1 MPERPHMSGNNL
13 QQPRFDKLDALQ
25 AAGIPAYPATFKRSH
40 SNQQAIAL
48 YEELENKTRPEE
60 NAQLYTEKVMAAGR
74 LTAKRKMGQIVFA
87 DITDEY
93 ARLQV
98 FISKADLDE
107 KSQTVLQNS
116 DLGDFIGVCGSV
128 TRTKTGE
135 VTIKAAELFMLS
147 KSLQPMP
154 EKFHGLTDIEMR
166 YRQRYVDLIAN
177 IEVRDIFRKRARIIS
192 TIRNYLN
199 SHGFMEVET
208 PILHSEVGGAAAR
221 PFITHY
227 NALDEDFYLRIA
239 LELHLKRL
247 MVGGYEKVYE
257 IGRCFRNEGIS
268 TRHNP
273 EFTMM
278 ECYQAYADY
287 KDVMK
292 TAEEIVHATV
302 VAANGSEIVQY
313 NGNEISFALPWKR
326 IDLRTAIIEACGI
339 DYTLYPTQT
348 KLLKA
353 IQDKGIK
360 ADPKRERGKLID
372 DLLSEFIEPNII
384 QPTFLMDYPLDMS
397 PLAKT
402 KENDPLTAERFEL
415 FCGGMEL
422 ANAFSEL
429 NDPQEQKKRF
439 ARQLIAKKEGKEA
452 DLLEKE
458 EETIDKDFITAL
470 EYGMPPTG
478 GLGIGIDRLAML
490 ITGMPSIREVVFFP
504 QLRNRE

>member
-1 MPERPHMSGNNL
+1 MPGNSL
-13 QQPRFDKLDALQ
+13 QQPRFDKLEVLQ
-25 AAGIPAYPATFKRSH
+25 AAGIPAYPANFKRSH
-40 SNQQAIAL
+40 SNVQAIAL
-48 YEELENKTRPEE
+48 YEELEKKNPTIEST
-60 NAQLYTEKVMAAGR
+60 QLHSEKVMVAGR

-93 ARLQV
+93 TRLQI
-98 FISKADLDE
+98 FIGKADLDE
-107 KSQTVLQNS
+107 KSQTILQNS
-116 DLGDFIGVCGSV
+116 DLGDFIGVHGSI
-128 TRTKTGE
+128 TRTRTGE
-135 VTIKAAELFMLS
+135 VTVKATELFMLS
-147 KSLQPMP
+147 KSIHPLP
-154 EKFHGLTDIEMR
+154 EKFHGLTDTEMR
-166 YRQRYVDLIAN
+166 YRQRYVDLISN
-177 IEVRDIFRKRARIIS
+177 IEVRDIFRKRARIIGA
-192 TIRNYLN
+192 IRNYLN
-199 SHGFMEVET
+199 RCGFMEVET

-247 MVGGYEKVYE
+247 IVGGYEKVYE

-292 TAEEIVHATV
+292 TTEEMVHAAV
-302 VAANGSEIVQY
+302 VAANNGEVVQY
-313 NGNEISFALPWKR
+313 NGNAINFALPWKCL
-326 IDLRTAIIEACGI
+326 DFRTVIIESCGI
-339 DYTLYPTQT
+339 DYTLYPTQAE
-348 KLLKA
+348 LLKA
-353 IQDKGIK
+353 MQDKGIK

-372 DLLSEFIEPNII
+372 DLLSEFVEPNLI
-384 QPTFLMDYPLDMS
+384 QPTFLVDYPLDMS

-402 KENDPLTAERFEL
+402 KKDDPLTVERFEV

-439 ARQLIAKKEGKEA
+439 TKQLAAKQEGKEA
-452 DLLEKE
+452 ALLEKE

-478 GLGIGIDRLAML
+478 GLGIGIDRLTML
-490 ITGMPSIREVVFFP
+490 ITGMPSIREVVLFP
-504 QLRNRE
+504 QLKNRE